1 MNQVGKKLLA
11 AGLCLGLALGTVT
24 GCGANTNAGKA
35 VATLDGEN
43 IDYALVNFTLRFNQA
58 EMQSAYGSMFGD
70 SMWSSYGESVKT
82 DIVNNIK
89 QMHILEKHMEEYDV
103 TITDEEKAKITETA
117 AAFMKDNEKSVLKAM
132 TASQE
137 TVERMLTLTLIQNKM
152 QAAIIKD
159 VDTEVSDEEA
169 AQKKVQYVLFST
181 AATTDEEGNTVEK
194 TEEEKAEL
202 KEKAQQVLDAVKAG
216 TDMDEAVKAV
226 DENMSASTST
236 YGTDNGSLDDAVK
249 TAVDSLSDGQ
259 CADSVIETDSGYYVA
274 MMVST
279 FDQEATDNQKQT
291 IVSQRKSDKFDEIYN
306 PWEEAAEFTQDDELL
321 AEMTFTDTFEV
332 KSTETETEAASEGA
346 SESGSEAAETEGASE
361 AESST
366 ETETK

>member
-1 MNQVGKKLLA
+1 
-11 AGLCLGLALGTVT
+11 
-24 GCGANTNAGKA
+24 
-35 VATLDGEN
+35 
-43 IDYALVNFTLRFNQA
+43 
-58 EMQSAYGSMFGD
+58 
-70 SMWSSYGESVKT
+70 
-82 DIVNNIK
+82 
-89 QMHILEKHMEEYDV
+89 
-103 TITDEEKAKITETA
+103 
-117 AAFMKDNEKSVLKAM
+117 MKDNEKSVLKAM

-236 YGTDNGSLDDAVK
+236 YGTDNGSLDEAVK

-291 IVSQRKSDKFDEIYN
+291 IVSQRKSDKFDEVYN

-366 ETETK
+366 ETETE